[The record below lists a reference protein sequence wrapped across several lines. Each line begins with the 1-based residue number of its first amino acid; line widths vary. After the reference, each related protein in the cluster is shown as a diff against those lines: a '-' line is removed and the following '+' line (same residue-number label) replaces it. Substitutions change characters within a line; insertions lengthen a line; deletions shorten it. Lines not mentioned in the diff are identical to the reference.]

1 MFVAKPLH
9 SAFWLISACRT
20 LPLFQ
25 MLLLSS
31 ASYRRCCSFFLRLA
45 FIGPP
50 LLRPTLPFKCLYLA
64 IIIGASQKMLP
75 RVFVAKLLQP
85 YCRHVSACQTRSS
98 HNASCSTARPT
109 SCVTSRNKRAPTTQ
123 PARLSPKASSAVAS
137 CGYREQSAAV
147 TSCNCLLRALRTVM
161 KLLTPNQ
168 PETLPL
174 ARTLRTASLLFA
186 T

>member
-31 ASYRRCCSFFLRLA
+31 ASYRRCCPFFLRLA

-50 LLRPTLPFKCLYLA
+50 LLRPTLPFQMPLLSYYYRRFAEDVALCFRCKVVAALLSPRL
-64 IIIGASQKMLP
+64 GLP
-75 RVFVAKLLQP
+75 DTQQPQRKLLQLATN
-85 YCRHVSACQTRSS
+85 SAS
-98 HNASCSTARPT
+98 
-109 SCVTSRNKRAPTTQ
+109 SRNKRAPTTQ

>member
-25 MLLLSS
+25 MLLLTS
-31 ASYRRCCSFFLRLA
+31 ASYRRCCPFFLRLA

-98 HNASCSTARPT
+98 HNASCSSSPQIPPLPAISERQPLNPLACRRRLALR
-109 SCVTSRNKRAPTTQ
+109 SLLAAIGSRAL
-123 PARLSPKASSAVAS
+123 LSP
-137 CGYREQSAAV
+137 
-147 TSCNCLLRALRTVM
+147 
-161 KLLTPNQ
+161 
-168 PETLPL
+168 L
-174 ARTLRTASLLFA
+174 AIAFCARFGRS
-186 T
+186 